1 MQKHIK
7 FISFL
12 ESMKCHNPALI
23 ESIQKG
29 FNVCFENS
37 DELNNIIQQITSGQM
52 NVPTM
57 RHELPNILK
66 NSISS
71 KDPNFIQGL
80 CSLINE
86 QIGYLDNR
94 FAKYIADS
102 LVKYE
107 RVDLLE
113 PLTDSFP
120 NIIQYIPIQE
130 IIKTRNSDLLH
141 KVLNLG
147 VKLSPDDKLALSY
160 SGMV

>member
-1 MQKHIK
+1 MQNKQTK

-12 ESMKCHNPALI
+12 ESLKFHNPTLI
-23 ESIQKG
+23 EAIQQG
-29 FNVCFENS
+29 FNVCYENS
-37 DELNNIIQQITSGQM
+37 GELNNIIQQIGQM
-52 NVPTM
+52 NAPTM

-66 NSISS
+66 NSIPS

-86 QIGYLDNR
+86 QIGYIDNR

-130 IIKTRNSDLLH
+130 IIKTRNSELLH

-147 VKLSPDDKLALSY
+147 AKLSPDDKLALSY